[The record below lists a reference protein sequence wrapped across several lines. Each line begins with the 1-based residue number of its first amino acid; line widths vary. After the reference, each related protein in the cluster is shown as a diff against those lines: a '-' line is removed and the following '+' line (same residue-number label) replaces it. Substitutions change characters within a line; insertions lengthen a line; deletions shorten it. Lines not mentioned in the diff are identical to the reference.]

1 MPRACKPLR
10 IYTFKVLQYQ
20 HYSLEIVEN
29 SAWGER
35 VWKVRASSSWLW
47 CRNQGWKQK
56 EDIVVAISNFLQ
68 APAPFLLSLVPNP
81 GNEPSSSKA
90 FLQQQDA
97 HLVRMDCGSDDSW
110 FRRTKHWADIKN
122 SQLSG
127 NCNGNCEIDLAFLLP
142 FPLCHLDMFSFP
154 VFMHGLYSLQANEK
168 QAPSKARSL
177 DGHRLDDVKKT
188 PDQETLW

>member
-1 MPRACKPLR
+1 MQTSQNLHVQSLAIPTLQPRNR
-10 IYTFKVLQYQ
+10 
-20 HYSLEIVEN
+20 EN

-110 FRRTKHWADIKN
+110 FRRTKHWADIKTP
-122 SQLSG
+122 SFLGIVWELWDRFGILVALS
-127 NCNGNCEIDLAFLLP
+127 ALP
-142 FPLCHLDMFSFP
+142 LGHVLIPCFHARP
-154 VFMHGLYSLQANEK
+154 V
-168 QAPSKARSL
+168 
-177 DGHRLDDVKKT
+177 
-188 PDQETLW
+188 